1 MGKKKTSSKAAVP
14 KKPVEE
20 EEAVDYGATADAF
33 FQGQG
38 LEDDSDVVGGKRQ
51 SKEEEDAKDDA
62 DIDDEEQVEDKSDNA
77 SDDSDESEE
86 EEEEDQDN
94 GPNNNDD
101 SEEESDDDEEEEEE
115 ENEEEEPVH
124 ADHVQIEP
132 PVSSN
137 GEQDKSDNASDDSDE
152 SEEEEEEDQDNGP
165 NNNDDSEEESDDDE
179 EEEEEE
185 NEEEE
190 PVHADH
196 VQIEPPVS
204 SNGEP
209 CTFDLRN
216 LLALNAH
223 QINTTKLYQKKR
235 NSQSTRNDPT
245 TIALPDQFPVVNE
258 DYLLEKALDG
268 CGQLVGA
275 LWQLPKEKSDV
286 GTMVQLPS
294 FDASR
299 VPRALPPPAPK
310 EDTKWEK
317 FAKDRGIPL
326 NKANDRKPRALPPPA
341 PKEDT
346 KWEKFAKDRGI
357 PLNKSKRSQKV
368 WDEATGEWM
377 FRHGFNKANDGA
389 TGGGSSK
396 EWPIMEVKGGDD
408 PFADP
413 WEKQRE
419 AKRARVDKNTEQR
432 LRNQE
437 RTGNLAKGTTHR
449 LMKNREKT
457 RQAGKKGG
465 NLDRDGISS
474 VQVLATGGVP
484 VDLKATKTS
493 GPVDSLKRGKQST
506 LAALAATQ
514 RSTASMGRFDKL
526 RQDEPERRNISSKN
540 GSAREKRKAQTG
552 SSLQKERERS
562 LQVLKTVVSGGG
574 AAKER
579 DIKKGRYAKGETAY
593 DYDFNDGLDASSFR
607 KKKGRGGAGMAKKMT
622 KKRIR

>member
-1 MGKKKTSSKAAVP
+1 
-14 KKPVEE
+14 
-20 EEAVDYGATADAF
+20 
-33 FQGQG
+33 
-38 LEDDSDVVGGKRQ
+38 
-51 SKEEEDAKDDA
+51 
-62 DIDDEEQVEDKSDNA
+62 
-77 SDDSDESEE
+77 
-86 EEEEDQDN
+86 
-94 GPNNNDD
+94 
-101 SEEESDDDEEEEEE
+101 
-115 ENEEEEPVH
+115 
-124 ADHVQIEP
+124 
-132 PVSSN
+132 
-137 GEQDKSDNASDDSDE
+137 
-152 SEEEEEEDQDNGP
+152 
-165 NNNDDSEEESDDDE
+165 
-179 EEEEEE
+179 
-185 NEEEE
+185 
-190 PVHADH
+190 
-196 VQIEPPVS
+196 
-204 SNGEP
+204 
-209 CTFDLRN
+209 
-216 LLALNAH
+216 LNAH

-299 VPRALPPPAPK
+299 V
-310 EDTKWEK
+310 
-317 FAKDRGIPL
+317 
-326 NKANDRKPRALPPPA
+326 PRALPPPA